1 MAKKITIELII
12 PDNAGNGNTDLI
24 YDTRETFHNNFK
36 GNPDYVDSNV
46 VVWDN
51 RNLNGG
57 KEFTETGLFVDFTRC
72 KDRVT
77 AATALMNIF
86 EEFIHLP
93 EFVGMVHDN
102 KNPTSDLEHRKA
114 FRHDAESLV
123 DSVAG
128 LITYHGKVAGSGSLE
143 EARNAIVDEICME
156 FEKGMNKH
164 E

>member
-93 EFVGMVHDN
+93 EFVEMVHD
-102 KNPTSDLEHRKA
+102 KTVTTDLAESSHP
-114 FRHDAESLV
+114 RHDAESLV

-128 LITYHGKVAGSGSLE
+128 LTAYHGKVAGSESLE

-156 FEKGMNKH
+156 FEKGMNNY

>member
-102 KNPTSDLEHRKA
+102 KNLTSDLEHRKA

-123 DSVAG
+123 DSVG
-128 LITYHGKVAGSGSLE
+128 VSTFSDSLE
-143 EARNAIVDEICME
+143 EALNAIVDEICME
-156 FEKGMNKH
+156 FEKGDNNY

>member
-12 PDNAGNGNTDLI
+12 PDNVGNGDTDLI
-24 YDTRETFHNNFK
+24 HETRETFHNNFTR
-36 GNPDYVDSNV
+36 NPDYVDSNV
-46 VVWDN
+46 VVHDN
-51 RNLNGG
+51 RNGSE
-57 KEFTETGLFVDFTRC
+57 EFTETGLVVDFTKC
-72 KDRVT
+72 KDRIT

-93 EFVGMVHDN
+93 EFVKMVHDN
-102 KNPTSDLEHRKA
+102 KNLTTDLEHRKA

-123 DSVAG
+123 DPVTG
-128 LITYHGKVAGSGSLE
+128 LTTYHGKVAGSGSLE

>member
-12 PDNAGNGNTDLI
+12 PDNVGNGDTDLI
-24 YDTRETFHNNFK
+24 HETRETFHNNFK
-36 GNPDYVDSNV
+36 GNPDYVDSDV
-46 VVWDN
+46 VVWHATRHHN
-51 RNLNGG
+51 NNEELAVA
-57 KEFTETGLFVDFTRC
+57 GLIVDFTKC
-72 KDRVT
+72 KDKIT

-93 EFVGMVHDN
+93 EFVEMVHD
-102 KNPTSDLEHRKA
+102 KTVTTDLAESSHP
-114 FRHDAESLV
+114 RHDAESLV
-123 DSVAG
+123 DSIAG
-128 LITYHGKVAGSGSLE
+128 LTAYHGKVAGSVSLE

>member
-1 MAKKITIELII
+1 MAKKITIELIV
-12 PDNAGNGNTDLI
+12 PDNAGNGDTDLI
-24 YDTRETFHNNFK
+24 HKARETFHNGFK
-36 GNPDYVDSNV
+36 GNPDYVNSNV
-46 VVWDN
+46 VVYDN
-51 RNLNGG
+51 RNGG
-57 KEFTETGLFVDFTRC
+57 EEFTETGLLVDFTRC

-102 KNPTSDLEHRKA
+102 KNLTSDLEHRKA
-114 FRHDAESLV
+114 FRHDAE
-123 DSVAG
+123 
-128 LITYHGKVAGSGSLE
+128 SLE

-156 FEKGMNKH
+156 FEKGMNNY